1 MKKRKKLITA
11 VVSVAFISTL
21 SSCTIVEFNTSSND
35 SETTSSDISTESEI
49 TSEEITS
56 IPEESSSQE
65 VSSIVEHIP
74 VSNLYISEDSFSLLV
89 GKTKQLY
96 AQIFPSNAT
105 IKDVEWTSS
114 NPDVMTVDSS
124 GLVTGIGGGEATL
137 TCVSQDD
144 NNVTDAIEV
153 SVYEDGSGFV
163 KTSLNANVQNL
174 NLNLSESL
182 GEQNVLIVPIH
193 VSDISDSESWT
204 EDDLEQL
211 DEIIFDEDSPSS
223 YVSYYKKAS
232 NGRLIM
238 SGEVSDIYSTEYTKS
253 ELEGSWSYIYD
264 LFDNAVEWLDEND
277 PTIDIA
283 NDYDKNGDGY
293 IDNIHFVFDATS
305 SVWGSSLWPHMS
317 QTGNEPSQEGE
328 LPAVNTYSLSNIDHM
343 DDAYTT
349 IHEQGHIFG
358 LQDYYNYSTLSE
370 INGKQQYVDYV
381 GSLDMQSNTCFDWNI
396 YSKMN
401 MGWVDPYYFNG
412 LQESATITIGPAS
425 STGDCI
431 VLADNWNGNAFDEYI
446 TIELFSDVGNNSLFW
461 NSGYFSQF
469 VNTGGIRLSHVDSR
483 LVDSYGNDAESPS
496 DPYTSYNLKYS
507 NSVDSN
513 DYYGYSYNDDY
524 HLLQVIQAGGTDT
537 FTKPTINYRDL
548 FLTDDDLF
556 QTGDIFSMEKYG
568 EEFFANKTTFNNGDE
583 FPYVVSFDEVTSD
596 SATITVTKI

>member
-96 AQIFPSNAT
+96 AQISPSNAT

-114 NPDVMTVDSS
+114 NPDVMTVDS
-124 GLVTGIGGGEATL
+124 ATL

-153 SVYEDGSGFV
+153 NVYEDGSGFV

-317 QTGNEPSQEGE
+317 QTGNEPSKEGE

-548 FLTDDDLF
+548 YLTDDDLF